1 MKKYLTVATFVGLV
15 LGIGLGLW
23 CPQVADKIDFVGKFY
38 ITFLKYM
45 VAPVV
50 FTTIAVSIYESRDLS
65 NRLVPL
71 TVGIFIAMFT
81 VTFLLSTVLIVL
93 INPGAGFS
101 MELSQWTGHTT
112 QIGLAGVLW
121 NLLPQN
127 FAKFLT
133 GGYLFFVIVL
143 AAVVG
148 TLGAMCSAGAAVMD
162 VVRKIKD
169 FLFLVLEYFMYIT
182 PFAVCSLLCS
192 TVAKYGAVYLGLGAK
207 YIATAYICSAVAVVV
222 VMILPV
228 LYLAKM
234 GFGTFLAKVHKIW
247 VITVST
253 CSSAATLPYT
263 IKICREEFN
272 IPGKI
277 TDVVVPLGCTIHMC
291 GGAVSFSLLGLFCA
305 QIFGV
310 EITFSK
316 YVLMLVAALLIN
328 MAAPGI
334 PNGGIVIGATYLEIL
349 GVPLDFIGFYSGIY
363 KLLDMV
369 YTTLNVTGDV
379 TANVVVDKIV
389 RSEKLEA

>member
-1 MKKYLTVATFVGLV
+1 MKNKLTVATFIGLI
-15 LGIGLGLW
+15 LGIALGLW
-23 CPQVADKIDFVGKFY
+23 FPQFADKIDFIGKFY

-45 VAPVV
+45 VVPVV
-50 FTTIAVSIYESRDLS
+50 FTTIAVSIYESRDFKGS
-65 NRLVPL
+65 LVSS
-71 TVGIFIAMFT
+71 TVALFIVMF
-81 VTFLLSTVLIVL
+81 VLTFLLSSVLIVL
-93 INPGAGFS
+93 INPGSGFT
-101 MELSQWTGHTT
+101 MELSHWTGHTT
-112 QIGLAGVLW
+112 QIGIGGVLL

-127 FAKFLT
+127 LQKFLT

-143 AAVVG
+143 AAIVG
-148 TLGAMCSAGAAVMD
+148 YIFALSKSGSAAMEIIK
-162 VVRKIKD
+162 KIKN
-169 FLFLVLEYFMYIT
+169 FLFKVLEYFMYIT
-182 PFAVCSLLCS
+182 PFAVCSLLS
-192 TVAKYGAVYLGLGAK
+192 NTVAKYGAIYLGLGAK
-207 YIATAYICSAVAVVV
+207 YIATAYICSLVATVV

-228 LYLAKM
+228 LYFAKIS
-234 GFGTFLAKVHKIW
+234 FATFLAKVHKIW
-247 VITVST
+247 IITVST

-263 IKICREEFN
+263 IKICREEFG
-272 IPGKI
+272 IPDKI

-310 EITFSK
+310 EITFGK
-316 YVLMLVAALLIN
+316 YLLMLISALLIN

-379 TANVVVDKIV
+379 TANVIIAKQVSGGKI
-389 RSEKLEA
+389 